1 MKRITVIVAGAAI
14 AFAAPVIAVPA
25 AGAPIALLLAQAQTS
40 PAVPDFAPPGVGGQ
54 VGGGEVEGG
63 EVEGAEVERAPLSVE
78 DLVFLSGVTIL
89 FEIEVSRLA
98 LEQSTNAEVRDL
110 ARRILDDREVA
121 LRDLKAAA
129 GADAPPIAL
138 DEDHERIVKAVAA
151 EDKENFDESW
161 LGLMI
166 DTHEDAIGL
175 YEEFDASGAD
185 EKLRGFAKSALP
197 RLRESLTQVEEAHQK
212 AVAGVPGGSR

>member
-1 MKRITVIVAGAAI
+1 MKPITVIVAGAAVV
-14 AFAAPVIAVPA
+14 FAAPAIAVPA
-25 AGAPIALLLAQAQTS
+25 TGAPIASLLAQAQTPPS
-40 PAVPDFAPPGVGGQ
+40 VPDVAPPGVGGQ
-54 VGGGEVEGG
+54 VEGGDVEGG
-63 EVEGAEVERAPLSVE
+63 EVEGVPLSVE
-78 DLVFLSGVTIL
+78 DFVFLAGVTIL

-110 ARRILDDREVA
+110 ARRILDDREAA
-121 LRDLKAAA
+121 LRDLKAAS
-129 GADAPPIAL
+129 GAYAPPTAL
-138 DEDHERIVKAVAA
+138 DEDHQRIVKAVAA
-151 EDKENFDESW
+151 EDSEDFDETW

-212 AVAGVPGGSR
+212 AVAGEPGGSR